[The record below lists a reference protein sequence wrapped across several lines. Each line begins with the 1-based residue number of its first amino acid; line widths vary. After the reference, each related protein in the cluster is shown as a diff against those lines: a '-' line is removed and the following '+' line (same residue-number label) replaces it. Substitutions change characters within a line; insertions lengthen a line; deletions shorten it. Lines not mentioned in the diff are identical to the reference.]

1 MLTPKDTGFTD
12 IHGDPIKTG
21 DWFIFKGG
29 FYRVNGT
36 TEKPVLSKSGKYE
49 HDDIPLADAIANTR
63 DPMFTMTPVK
73 FNGVKRCAQC
83 GETKPYDEFAINL
96 SRRDLHFPYC
106 RSCTKM
112 RQMGYHTP
120 IEEKRAQ
127 EARK

>member
-1 MLTPKDTGFTD
+1 MLTPRDTGFID
-12 IHGDPIKTG
+12 IQGDPIKTG

-36 TEKPVLSKSGKYE
+36 PEKPVLAKSGKYG
-49 HDDIPLADAIANTR
+49 HDDIPLEDAIANTR
-63 DPMFTMTPVK
+63 DQIFIMTPVK
-73 FNGVKRCAQC
+73 LNGVKRCAQC
-83 GETKPYDEFAINL
+83 GESKPYDEFAINL

-120 IEEKRAQ
+120 VE
-127 EARK
+127 

>member
-12 IHGDPIKTG
+12 THGDPIKTG

-36 TEKPVLSKSGKYE
+36 PEKPVLAKFGKYG
-49 HDDIPLADAIANTR
+49 HDDIPLEDAIANTR
-63 DPMFTMTPVK
+63 DQIFTMTPVK
-73 FNGVKRCAQC
+73 SNGVKRCAQC
-83 GETKPYDEFAINL
+83 GESKPYDEFAINL

-120 IEEKRAQ
+120 VEEKRVQ
-127 EARK
+127 EA

>member
-36 TEKPVLSKSGKYE
+36 PEKPVLAKSGKYG
-49 HDDIPLADAIANTR
+49 HDDIPLEDAIANTR
-63 DPMFTMTPVK
+63 DQIFTMTPVK

-83 GETKPYDEFAINL
+83 GESKPYDEFAINL

-112 RQMGYHTP
+112 RQMGYHTSV
-120 IEEKRAQ
+120 EEKRAQ
-127 EARK
+127 EA

>member
-1 MLTPKDTGFTD
+1 MLTPKDTGFID

-21 DWFIFKGG
+21 DWFIFKGS

-36 TEKPVLSKSGKYE
+36 PEKPVLAKYGKYG
-49 HDDIPLADAIANTR
+49 HDDIPLADAIENTQ
-63 DPMFTMTPVK
+63 DPMFTIVPVK

-83 GETKPYDEFAINL
+83 GETKSYDEFAINL

-120 IEEKRAQ
+120 VEGKRAQ
-127 EARK
+127 RA

>member
-12 IHGDPIKTG
+12 AHGDPIKTG

-36 TEKPVLSKSGKYE
+36 PEKPVLAKFGKYG
-49 HDDIPLADAIANTR
+49 HDDIPLEDAIANTR
-63 DPMFTMTPVK
+63 DQIFTMTPVK
-73 FNGVKRCAQC
+73 SNGVKRCAQC
-83 GETKPYDEFAINL
+83 GESKPYDEFAINL

-120 IEEKRAQ
+120 VEEKRVQ
-127 EARK
+127 EA

>member
-12 IHGDPIKTG
+12 IHGDQIKTG
-21 DWFIFKGG
+21 DWFIFKGC

-36 TEKPVLSKSGKYE
+36 PEKPVLAKSGKYG
-49 HDDIPLADAIANTR
+49 HDDIPLEDAIANTR
-63 DPMFTMTPVK
+63 DQIFTMTPVK

-83 GETKPYDEFAINL
+83 GESKPYDEFAINL

-112 RQMGYHTP
+112 RQMGYHAP
-120 IEEKRAQ
+120 VEEKRAQ
-127 EARK
+127 EA

>member
-21 DWFIFKGG
+21 DWFIFRDG

-36 TEKPVLSKSGKYE
+36 PEKPILAKSGKYGN
-49 HDDIPLADAIANTR
+49 DDIPLSEAINIPQG
-63 DPMFTMTPVK
+63 PMSTMIPLK

-83 GETKPYDEFAINL
+83 GESKPYDEFAICL
-96 SRRDLHFPYC
+96 GRKDLHFPYC
-106 RSCTKM
+106 RDCAKA

-120 IEEKRAQ
+120 VEENRAQ
-127 EARK
+127 RA